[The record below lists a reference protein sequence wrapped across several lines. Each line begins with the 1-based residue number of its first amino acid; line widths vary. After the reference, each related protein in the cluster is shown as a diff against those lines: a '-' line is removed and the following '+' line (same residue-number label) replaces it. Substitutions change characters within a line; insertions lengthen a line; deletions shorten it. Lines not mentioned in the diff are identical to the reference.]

1 MGFSGL
7 GLAPYRSN
15 LESPPANLDG
25 SPELADLLPPE
36 VRVFL
41 WMASMSFCE
50 ERWRRL
56 MHLCKMV
63 ESSDLTWTVL
73 STTTRSGT

>member
-1 MGFSGL
+1 MSAEALVPEAALRELLRSLGVHEVGSSAL

-36 VRVFL
+36 VRVF
-41 WMASMSFCE
+41 CG
-50 ERWRRL
+50 WRA
-56 MHLCKMV
+56 
-63 ESSDLTWTVL
+63 
-73 STTTRSGT
+73 